1 MLKKKAVRKVKEEL
15 SKSIN
20 EEKTRIGKKLLEKRK
35 VGLKNLRNMRRPRGW
50 DRSLPE
56 ERKRND

>member
-1 MLKKKAVRKVKEEL
+1 MLKKRVSGKSRKNKANSWMK
-15 SKSIN
+15 
-20 EEKTRIGKKLLEKRK
+20 KTGIGKNLLEKRK
-35 VGLKNLRNMRRPRGW
+35 GGLKNLRSMRRPRGW